1 MTKPLAFENAQ
12 TKISVKIKLLSL
24 AAPLKQN
31 LKTLYHPNK
40 SAKNAKI
47 LKFSPNDKKK
57 KKTILCYNA
66 FNTFLLNV

>member
-1 MTKPLAFENAQ
+1 MTKPLAFKNAQ
-12 TKISVKIKLLSL
+12 QKISVKIKLLSL

-40 SAKNAKI
+40 STKNAKM

-57 KKTILCYNA
+57 KKRFYATIIS
-66 FNTFLLNV
+66 NTLICS

>member
-1 MTKPLAFENAQ
+1 MIKPLAFENMQ
-12 TKISVKIKLLSL
+12 QKISVKLLSL
-24 AAPLKQN
+24 ALHVKQN

-57 KKTILCYNA
+57 KNDFML
-66 FNTFLLNV
+66 

>member
-1 MTKPLAFENAQ
+1 MTKPLAFKNVQ
-12 TKISVKIKLLSL
+12 QKISVKIKLFIIS
-24 AAPLKQN
+24 APLKQN

-57 KKTILCYNA
+57 KTILCYNA
-66 FNTFLLNV
+66 FNAFLLNV

>member
-1 MTKPLAFENAQ
+1 MQ
-12 TKISVKIKLLSL
+12 QKISVKLLSL
-24 AAPLKQN
+24 ALHVKQN

-57 KKTILCYNA
+57 KNDFML
-66 FNTFLLNV
+66 